1 MKERIL
7 YIAWAMLYAICAA
20 LGFYGEAEGFGKVL
34 FVATAVIFFLPGI
47 GLVVLGHR
55 EGDKKILRRVRIIS
69 ASVLAL
75 TLIFLIANVA
85 VAAITETTNKL
96 LHVFLALVSAPML
109 CGQYW
114 ALSLFLWA
122 CLLFA
127 TFVNLPDKK

>member
-7 YIAWAMLYAICAA
+7 YIAWAILYAICAA
-20 LGFYGEAEGFGKVL
+20 LGFYGEAEGIGKVL

-55 EGDKKILRRVRIIS
+55 ENKKKILRRVRIT
-69 ASVLAL
+69 AVSVLVL
-75 TLIFLIANVA
+75 TLGFLIANVA

-96 LHVFLALVSAPML
+96 LHVFLVLVSAPMM

-127 TFVNLPDKK
+127 TFVKFSDKK